1 MALVSLKD
9 ITLGFGGQQL
19 LDGISLQIEPA
30 ERICLVGRNG
40 AGKSTLMRIIH
51 GQLEPDA
58 GEIIRQKSLRVA
70 FLSQEVPEAIEGK
83 VIDIV
88 RAAGDSTALS
98 GWQALDAA
106 ERIISK
112 MTLDPKAR
120 FETLSAGLK
129 RRVLLARGLMNN
141 PDLLLLDEPTNHLDI
156 EAIAWLENF
165 LLRET
170 RSLMFITHDRVFLQ
184 KLATRVVDLDRGKLS
199 SWACDYDSYLK
210 RKADAIAAEENQ
222 QANFDKKLAAEEAWI
237 RQGIKARRTRNE
249 GRVRALKQLREQR
262 RQRRQQTGSV
272 QMRIQQAR
280 NSGRLV
286 MEVENLSI
294 DLGGKTLIKNFST
307 TLMRGDKVGI
317 IGPNGCGKT
326 TLLNLLLGH
335 LAPTSGSVRLGTGLE
350 IAYYDQLRATLD
362 GEKTVAANLA
372 EGNDWV
378 EIDGRRRHVIGYL
391 QDFLFTPDRAR
402 TPVRV
407 LSGGERN
414 RLLLAR
420 LFSKPS
426 NVLVLDEP
434 TNDLD
439 METLDLLEERL
450 YDYSGTVLLV
460 SHDRAFLN
468 HVVSHTLAFE
478 GDAAVGEYI
487 GGYDDWLW
495 QRPKPD
501 ADWLKPEAVP
511 RPEKK
516 RVPAKLGY
524 QQQRELDALPAAI
537 EAMEAEQGKLYA
549 VMADPAFF
557 QHNHA
562 VAETTQRLTALEAEL
577 EAAFARWEQL
587 ETRRAKLSRASV
599 A

>member
-9 ITLGFGGQQL
+9 ITLGFGGQPL
-19 LDGISLQIEPA
+19 LDKISLQIEPV

-40 AGKSTLMRIIH
+40 VGKSTLMRIIH
-51 GQLEPDA
+51 GQQEPDA
-58 GEIIRQKSLRVA
+58 GEVIRQKGLRVA
-70 FLSQEVPEAIEGK
+70 FLSQEVPEAIEGR

-88 RAAGDSTALS
+88 RASGDLTKDPA
-98 GWQALDAA
+98 WQAIDAA
-106 ERIISK
+106 ERILSK
-112 MTLDPKAR
+112 MALDPAAQ

-129 RRVLLARGLMNN
+129 RRVLLARGLVNN
-141 PDLLLLDEPTNHLDI
+141 PDLVLLDEPTNHLDI
-156 EAIAWLENF
+156 EAIGWLENF

-170 RSLMFITHDRVFLQ
+170 RSLMFVTHDRVFLQ
-184 KLATRVVDLDRGKLS
+184 KLATRVVDLDRGNLS
-199 SWACDYDSYLK
+199 SWACDYETYLK
-210 RKADAIAAEENQ
+210 RKADALAAEETQ

-262 RQRRQQTGSV
+262 RQRRQQPGAV

-280 NSGRLV
+280 SSGRLV
-286 MEVENLSI
+286 MEAENLCF
-294 DLGGKTLIKNFST
+294 DYGGKPLIQNFST
-307 TLMRGDKVGI
+307 TVMRGDKVGI

-362 GEKTVAANLA
+362 GEKSVAANLA

-420 LFSKPS
+420 LFAKPS

-450 YDYSGTVLLV
+450 HEYTGTVLLV

-478 GDAAVGEYI
+478 DAGGVGEYI

-495 QRPKPD
+495 QRPTPA
-501 ADWLKPEAVP
+501 ADPLKPGAVP
-511 RPEKK
+511 RPEK
-516 RVPAKLGY
+516 RRSPAKLGY

-537 EAMEAEQGKLYA
+537 EALEAEQGKLYA
-549 VMADPAFF
+549 VMADPAFY
-557 QHNHA
+557 QRGHT
-562 VAETTQRLTALEAEL
+562 VAETTQRLAAVEAEL
-577 EAAFARWEQL
+577 EASFARWEQL
-587 ETRRAKLSRASV
+587 ETLRTELSRPSA